1 MDVTKINMKFERFF
15 WKYKYGPKVELKANE
30 GVLIGHIKDENNKE
44 VFYPIKNESE
54 SKTGK

>member
-1 MDVTKINMKFERFF
+1 MKFERFF

-54 SKTGK
+54 VKAGK